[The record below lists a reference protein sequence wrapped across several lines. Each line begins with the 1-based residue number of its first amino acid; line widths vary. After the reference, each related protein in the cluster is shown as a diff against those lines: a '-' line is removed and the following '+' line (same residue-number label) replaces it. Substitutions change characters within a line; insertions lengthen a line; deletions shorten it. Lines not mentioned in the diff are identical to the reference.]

1 MGRIVKIFDT
11 TLRDGEQAPYCSMNM
26 QEKIEIAKL
35 LEKLNVDVIEAGFP
49 ASSPGDMESVRAIAG
64 LVKDSAV
71 AGLCRSLE
79 KDIDA
84 CREALEKAAAP
95 RIHVFIA
102 TSPIHMEY
110 KLRMS
115 AEMVLEQ
122 AAAAVKY
129 AKKFCDD
136 VEFAAE
142 DASRSDPDF
151 VCKVFGA
158 AIAAGAKTVN
168 FPDTVGYAMPGEF
181 GERIKYI
188 REHTPGMEKAIL
200 SVHCHN
206 DLGLAVANSIA
217 AISCGAEQAECTVN
231 GIGERA
237 GNASLEELVMALR
250 IRKDVLGADTK
261 IDTTQIYSTSRL
273 VSQVTG
279 VKVQPNKAI
288 VGDNAFSHEAGIHQH
303 GVMAN
308 RATYEIMTPESIGIP
323 KNHMVLGKHSG
334 RHAFED
340 RLKEMGFTLNGET
353 AEKVF
358 AEFKNLADKKKQV
371 GDRDIEAMV
380 MGAATSAPE
389 TWKLDHW
396 AVNTGSA
403 LGASG
408 TIRLQYKDGETRKEV
423 AMGDGPVDAIFKAI
437 NQIVGREPELQLYE
451 IGATTGGSSSQ
462 GETMV
467 RIAWEGRRWNGR
479 GVSTD
484 IVESSIKAYIAAI
497 NAMEWEL
504 SAGPQGEVSGA
515 PENQAD
521 AK

>member
-1 MGRIVKIFDT
+1 MGAMIKIFDT
-11 TLRDGEQAPYCSMNM
+11 TLRDGEQAPFCSMNI
-26 QEKIEIAKL
+26 QEKIEVARL
-35 LEKLNVDVIEAGFP
+35 LEKLRVDAMEAGFP
-49 ASSPGDMESVRAIAG
+49 ASSPGDLESVRAIAG
-64 LVKDSAV
+64 IVKDCVV
-71 AGLCRSLE
+71 AGLCRSLP

-84 CREALEKAAAP
+84 CRDALAKAAAP

-110 KLRMS
+110 KLKMDG
-115 AEMVLEQ
+115 EKVLEQ
-122 AAAAVKY
+122 AVASVKY

-136 VEFAAE
+136 VEFSAE
-142 DASRSDPDF
+142 DAFRSDPDF
-151 VCKVFGA
+151 ICRIFGA
-158 AIAAGAKTVN
+158 VIAAGAKTVN
-168 FPDTVGYAMPGEF
+168 FPDTVGYAMPHEF
-181 GERIKYI
+181 GERLRYI

-206 DLGLAVANSIA
+206 DLGLAAANSIE
-217 AISCGAEQAECTVN
+217 AISCGAEQVECTIN

-237 GNASLEELVMALR
+237 GNAALEEIAMTLKLR
-250 IRKDVLGADTK
+250 RDVLQSDIR
-261 IDTTQIYSTSRL
+261 IDTTQIYAASRL

-279 VKVQPNKAI
+279 IKVQPNKAI

-323 KNHMVLGKHSG
+323 KNRMVLGKHSG

-340 RLKEMGFTLNGET
+340 RLKDMGFSLNGET
-353 AEKVF
+353 VEKVF
-358 AEFKNLADKKKQV
+358 AEFKNLADKKKLV
-371 GDRDIEAMV
+371 GDRDIEALV
-380 MGAATSAPE
+380 MGASTSAPE

-408 TIRLQYKDGETRKEV
+408 TIRLQYKDEEAKKEV
-423 AMGDGPVDAIFKAI
+423 SMGDGPIDAIFKAI
-437 NQIVGREPELQLYE
+437 NQIIEKEPELELYE

-484 IVESSIKAYIAAI
+484 VVESSIKAYIAAI

-504 SAGPQGEVSGA
+504 EKGKPYNKE
-515 PENQAD
+515 E
-521 AK
+521 